1 MIKKYSTL
9 FLGLFIGVSV
19 IHLWGQINGYFI
31 LADTTKAMVIP
42 TLGIWTYIRHNPSKR
57 YGIALFFSWLGDLLL
72 IPDGTSFFMIGIVS
86 FLLTQLLYCHLMM
99 QRLEGNFKQQFT
111 KKKALLPL
119 VLLGSYLIFILS
131 LMGGSLEALLL
142 PVTLYATALSVT
154 GFLGILIAR
163 ENPEKEANVLALG
176 TLLFV
181 LSDSM
186 IAFDAFFFNT
196 PQFTYWIMATYVP
209 AQYCIAV
216 FLAKK
221 HHVK

>member
-9 FLGLFIGVSV
+9 FLGLFVGVSA
-19 IHLWGQINGYFI
+19 IHLWGQINGYSI

-42 TLGIWTYIRHNPSKR
+42 TLGIWAFIRYNPSKR
-57 YGIALFFSWLGDLLL
+57 YGIALFFSWIGDLLL

-119 VLLGSYLIFILS
+119 ILLGSYLIGILG
-131 LMGGSLEALLL
+131 LMGGSLGPLLF
-142 PVTLYATALSVT
+142 PVTLYATALSIT

-163 ENPEKEANVLALG
+163 ENPKKEANILALG

-216 FLAKK
+216 FLAKNQSQ
-221 HHVK
+221 

>member
-1 MIKKYSTL
+1 MIKKYSAL
-9 FLGLFIGVSV
+9 FLGLFVGVSA
-19 IHLWGQINGYFI
+19 IHLWGQINGYSI

-42 TLGIWTYIRHNPSKR
+42 TLGIWAFIRYNPSKR
-57 YGIALFFSWLGDLLL
+57 YGIALFFSWIGDLLL
-72 IPDGTSFFMIGIVS
+72 IPDGTRFFMIGIMS
-86 FLLTQLLYCHLMM
+86 FLLTQLLYCNLMM
-99 QRLEGNFKQQFT
+99 QRLEGSFKQQFT

-119 VLLGSYLIFILS
+119 ILLGSYLIGILG
-131 LMGGSLEALLL
+131 LMGGSLGPLLL
-142 PVTLYATALSVT
+142 PVTLYATALSIT
-154 GFLGILIAR
+154 GFLGLLIAR
-163 ENPEKEANVLALG
+163 ENPKKEANILALG

-216 FLAKK
+216 FLAKNQSQ
-221 HHVK
+221 

>member
-1 MIKKYSTL
+1 MIKKYSAL
-9 FLGLFIGVSV
+9 FLGLFVGVSA
-19 IHLWGQINGYFI
+19 IHLWGQINGYSI

-42 TLGIWTYIRHNPSKR
+42 TLGIWAFIRYNPSKR
-57 YGIALFFSWLGDLLL
+57 YGIALFFSWIGDLLL
-72 IPDGTSFFMIGIVS
+72 IPDGTSFFMIGIMS
-86 FLLTQLLYCHLMM
+86 FLLTQLLYCNLMM
-99 QRLEGNFKQQFT
+99 QRLEGSFKQQLT

-119 VLLGSYLIFILS
+119 ILLGSYLIGILG
-131 LMGGSLEALLL
+131 LMGGSLGPLLL
-142 PVTLYATALSVT
+142 PVTLYATALSIT

-163 ENPEKEANVLALG
+163 ENPKKEAKILALG

-216 FLAKK
+216 FLAKN
-221 HHVK
+221 HSQ

>member
-86 FLLTQLLYCHLMM
+86 FLLTQLLYCYLMM

-119 VLLGSYLIFILS
+119 VLLGSYLIFIYS
-131 LMGGSLEALLL
+131 LMGESLGSS
-142 PVTLYATALSVT
+142 PSCYTLCYCPKRNRVFRHFNCQRKSRKRSQHTCV
-154 GFLGILIAR
+154 GHIIICPLG
-163 ENPEKEANVLALG
+163 
-176 TLLFV
+176 
-181 LSDSM
+181 
-186 IAFDAFFFNT
+186 
-196 PQFTYWIMATYVP
+196 
-209 AQYCIAV
+209 
-216 FLAKK
+216 
-221 HHVK
+221 